1 MAKIVYSVF
10 LAYSLVSIN
19 CGLRTHYMTFLN
31 SFISF
36 VKLLGLSYLSSK
48 TSTNHS
54 IHFSFCD
61 IHLIRV
67 LEPDSF
73 SSLLIDIEPLYR
85 VTPSLLSRAFTIYYW
100 AHGLIF

>member
-10 LAYSLVSIN
+10 LAYSLLSTN
-19 CGLRTHYMTFLN
+19 HGLRTHYMTFLN
-31 SFISF
+31 PFISF

-48 TSTNHS
+48 ASTNHS
-54 IHFSFCD
+54 IHFPFCG

-67 LEPDSF
+67 LEADRF

-85 VTPSLLSRAFTIYYW
+85 VSLSLLSHAFTIYYW

>member
-31 SFISF
+31 PFISF